1 MKIRRG
7 ISSIPLRTA
16 EETWSTVKQ
25 LVTGLGSIEAEQFDA
40 AASIMASLITDE
52 AFKDEP
58 LILLGVSHRL
68 VIYLQYGA
76 DALEAGE
83 AVDSLNW
90 NPTAGGWTLYVP
102 CAEEQ
107 FAWVKNALI
116 SRAPRF
122 VLVKPGVTVPDGDV
136 EEVAKSGNVA
146 INWAVFEK

>member
-1 MKIRRG
+1 MKIRRD

-16 EETWSTVKQ
+16 EETWWTIRQ
-25 LVTGLGSIEAEQFDA
+25 LVTGPGSIEAEQFDA
-40 AASIMASLITDE
+40 AASIMASLTTDE
-52 AFKDEP
+52 SFRDEP

-90 NPTAGGWTLYVP
+90 NPTAGDWTLYVP
-102 CAEEQ
+102 CAAEQ
-107 FAWVKNALI
+107 FAWVKKALM

-122 VLVKPGVTVPDGDV
+122 VLLKPGVTVPEGD
-136 EEVAKSGNVA
+136 EETAKSENVE
-146 INWAVFEK
+146 INWTAFEK